1 MVKCETMEIRRVANW
16 VNKFTSEEMETLVG
30 SRKNVCFFFLIEKSQ
45 ILKIRMEIIQEA

>member
-1 MVKCETMEIRRVANW
+1 MVKCETMEIHRVANW

-30 SRKNVCFFFLIEKSQ
+30 SRKNVFFLIEKSQ